1 MLYDNS
7 GEKPLLIDAGGKKMK
22 TAKEIVL
29 KKDVAKVSA
38 ALRRAAKQ
46 ARKKAVQ
53 THTPLVIYEDG
64 RVKRKMVVE
73 G

>member
-1 MLYDNS
+1 MKVTKETLY
-7 GEKPLLIDAGGKKMK
+7 
-22 TAKEIVL
+22 

-53 THTPLVIYEDG
+53 TRTPLVIYEDG
-64 RVKRKMVVE
+64 RIKHKMVVE

>member
-1 MLYDNS
+1 
-7 GEKPLLIDAGGKKMK
+7 MK
-22 TAKEIVL
+22 TAKETVL

-53 THTPLVIYEDG
+53 TRTPLVIYEDG
-64 RVKRKMVVE
+64 RIKRKMVIE